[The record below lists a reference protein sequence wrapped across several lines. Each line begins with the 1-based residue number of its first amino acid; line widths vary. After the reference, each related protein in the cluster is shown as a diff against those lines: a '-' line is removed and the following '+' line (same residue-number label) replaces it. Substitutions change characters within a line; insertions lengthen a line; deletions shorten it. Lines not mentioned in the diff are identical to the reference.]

1 MTIYDGGSSTS
12 PMMGKYCDVSIPP
25 SHISSSMEILIH
37 FETDMWGLPG
47 DPFTTGF
54 QMEYNPIGKAHQL
67 KTTLTIMRIIIEKY
81 VSSIHLTAI
90 PYRESTGFLQGIPC
104 VVFPPLHALAVYRV

>member
-1 MTIYDGGSSTS
+1 MRKKTYIYIFFFRWDSLTIYDGGSSTS

-25 SHISSSMEILIH
+25 NHISSSMVILLN

-54 QMEYNPIGKAHQL
+54 QMEYNPIGKQN
-67 KTTLTIMRIIIEKY
+67 T
-81 VSSIHLTAI
+81 
-90 PYRESTGFLQGIPC
+90 
-104 VVFPPLHALAVYRV
+104 

>member
-1 MTIYDGGSSTS
+1 MSIEKKKYFFRWDSLAIYDGGSSTS

-25 SHISSSMEILIH
+25 NHISSSMVILLN

-54 QMEYNPIGKAHQL
+54 QMEYNPIGKQN
-67 KTTLTIMRIIIEKY
+67 T
-81 VSSIHLTAI
+81 
-90 PYRESTGFLQGIPC
+90 
-104 VVFPPLHALAVYRV
+104 